1 MDANH
6 IIQMATVGITTF
18 RTAMN
23 EGHTL
28 CEFEHLAY
36 EQGCRAYETIMRD
49 FRKIWEKQQNEL
61 GENTE

>member
-6 IIQMATVGITTF
+6 IIQMAVIGMATYRGAI
-18 RTAMN
+18 N
-23 EGHTL
+23 NGHIL

-49 FRKIWEKQQNEL
+49 FRKMWEKQQNEPS
-61 GENTE
+61 ENTE